1 MALNIIAI
9 PVHFLS
15 KEYIM
20 RYIIISTV
28 IAIISG
34 VAYAACTTSTVIQPD
49 GRVTVCSTCCDAN
62 NNCTVI
68 CTPN

>member
-1 MALNIIAI
+1 MTHSILIKKGI
-9 PVHFLS
+9 P
-15 KEYIM
+15 M
-20 RYIIISTV
+20 RYLMISTV

-34 VAYAACTTSTVIQPD
+34 AAYAACTTSTVIQPD

-62 NNCTVI
+62 NNCTVV